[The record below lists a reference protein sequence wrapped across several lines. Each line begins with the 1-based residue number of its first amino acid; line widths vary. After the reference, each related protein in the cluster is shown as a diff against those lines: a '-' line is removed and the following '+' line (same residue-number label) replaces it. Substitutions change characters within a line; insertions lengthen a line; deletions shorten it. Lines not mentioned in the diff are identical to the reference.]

1 MFFDLFLCVFRKYE
15 NANFN
20 KIVVIRFQNPKNRKC
35 FALRENKRSEMFKI
49 IILFLF
55 GTLSAKFGFMSS
67 KMR

>member
-55 GTLSAKFGFMSS
+55 VTLSAKFGFMSS